1 MDIIIRSARVIHPG
15 SKHHNKVV
23 DILISNGK
31 IKKIAAK
38 ITDAPRAKEISARN
52 LHVSSGW
59 VDMNVNFYDPGYE
72 QKESVETGCIA
83 AAAGGFTHVCV
94 MPVTA
99 PITQT
104 KAQIEYLLN
113 KSSDNIISV
122 HPIGAL
128 THDLAGH
135 DLADMYD
142 MYAAGAVAF
151 SDGLKASPS
160 AGMIERSLLYVK
172 AFDGLVMVHPEDK
185 SISKNGVMN
194 EGLISTRLGLP
205 GAPALAEEIAVSRD
219 LYLLDYTGSRL
230 HLVDISVKGSVAL
243 IRAAKKK
250 KQQLSASVNAY
261 NLLLDETAVG
271 QYNTNCKL
279 NPHLRSKED
288 INALIKGIQDG
299 SIDTITSQHNP
310 QDEECKRLE
319 FDKADYGMIG
329 LETSYAV
336 ANTALHDKVDAT
348 KMVELLSLNAR
359 KILGLPDTDIAEGN
373 DADLTLFDPAQEW
386 TFTERDIRSRSKNT
400 PFVGTKFIGRALGV
414 IHRGQVAMNESQSAS
429 KALSKKTQKAL

>member
-15 SKHHNKVV
+15 SKYHNKVV

-38 ITDAPRAKEISARN
+38 ITDAPRAKEISSKN
-52 LHVSSGW
+52 LHVSLGW

-72 QKESVETGCIA
+72 QKESVETGCRA

-94 MPVTA
+94 MPVTT
-99 PITQT
+99 PITQN

-113 KSSDNIISV
+113 KSADNIVSV

-142 MYAAGAVAF
+142 MHSAGAVAF

-160 AGMIERSLLYVK
+160 AGMIERALLYVK
-172 AFDGLVMVHPEDK
+172 AFDGLVMEHPEDK

-194 EGLISTRLGLP
+194 EGLVSTRLGLP
-205 GAPALAEEIAVSRD
+205 GAPALAEEIAVSRE
-219 LYLLDYTGSRL
+219 LYLLEYTESKL
-230 HLVDISVKGSVAL
+230 HLLDISVKGSVAL

-250 KQQLSASVNAY
+250 KLKLSSSVNAY
-261 NLLLDETAVG
+261 NLLLDESAVG
-271 QYNTNCKL
+271 QYDTNCKL
-279 NPHLRSKED
+279 NPHLRTKED

-299 SIDTITSQHNP
+299 TIDTISSQHNP

-336 ANTALHDKVDAT
+336 SNTALSGKVDAT
-348 KMVELLSLNAR
+348 KMVEILSLNAR
-359 KILGLPDTDIAEGN
+359 TILGLPQSGIAEGD
-373 DADLTLFDPAQEW
+373 DADLTLFDPEIKW
-386 TFTERDIRSRSKNT
+386 TFAESDIRSRSKNT
-400 PFVGTKFIGRALGV
+400 PFVGKEFIGKTVGI
-414 IHRGQVAMNESQSAS
+414 IH
-429 KALSKKTQKAL
+429 KDKIALSHEKV

>member
-15 SKHHNKVV
+15 SKYHNKVV

-38 ITDAPRAKEISARN
+38 ITDAPRAKELTAKN
-52 LHVSSGW
+52 LHVSLGW
-59 VDMNVNFYDPGYE
+59 VDMNANFYDPGYE
-72 QKESVETGCIA
+72 QKETVESGCAA

-99 PITQT
+99 PVTQN
-104 KAQIEYLLN
+104 KAQIDYLLN
-113 KSSDNIISV
+113 KSAGNIVSV
-122 HPIGAL
+122 HPVGAL

-142 MYAAGAVAF
+142 MHTAGAVAF
-151 SDGLKASPS
+151 SDGLRASPS
-160 AGMIERSLLYVK
+160 AGMIERALLYVR

-185 SISKNGVMN
+185 SISKNGMMN
-194 EGLISTRLGLP
+194 EGIISTRLGLP

-219 LYLLDYTGSRL
+219 LYLLEYTQSKL
-230 HLVDISVKGSVAL
+230 HLLDVSVRGAVAL

-250 KQQLSASVNAY
+250 KIKLSASVNAY
-261 NLLLDETAVG
+261 NLLLDESAVG
-271 QYNTNCKL
+271 QYDSLAKL
-279 NPHLRSKED
+279 NPHLRTKDD
-288 INALIKGIQDG
+288 INALVRGIEDG
-299 SIDTITSQHNP
+299 TIDTITSQHNP
-310 QDEECKRLE
+310 QEEDCKRLE

-336 ANTALHDKVDAT
+336 SNTALAGKVDAS

-359 KILGLPDTDIAEGN
+359 RILGLPLTGIAEGE
-373 DADLTLFDPAQEW
+373 DADLTIFDPDMKW
-386 TFTERDIRSRSKNT
+386 TFSEKDIRSRSKNT
-400 PFVGTKFIGRALGV
+400 PFVGRDLTGKALGI
-414 IHRGQVAMNESQSAS
+414 IHKDKIS
-429 KALSKKTQKAL
+429 LSHGKV

>member
-31 IKKIAAK
+31 VKKIAAK
-38 ITDAPRAKEISARN
+38 ITDAPKAKEVRSKN
-52 LHVSSGW
+52 LHVSLGW

-72 QKESVETGCIA
+72 QKETVESGCRA

-99 PITQT
+99 PVTQT
-104 KAQIEYLLN
+104 KAQIDYLLN
-113 KSSDNIISV
+113 KSFDNIVSV
-122 HPIGAL
+122 HPVGAL

-142 MYAAGAVAF
+142 MYTSGAVAF
-151 SDGLKASPS
+151 SDGLRPSPS
-160 AGMIERSLLYVK
+160 AGMIERALLYVR
-172 AFDGLVMVHPEDK
+172 AFDGLIMVHSEDK

-194 EGLISTRLGLP
+194 EGIVSTRLGLP

-219 LYLLDYTGSRL
+219 LYLLDYTQSKL
-230 HLVDISVKGSVAL
+230 HLLDVSVRGSVAL

-250 KQQLSASVNAY
+250 KLKLSASVNAY
-261 NLLLDETAVG
+261 SVLLDESTVG
-271 QYNTNCKL
+271 QYDTNYKL
-279 NPHLRSKED
+279 NPHLRGKDD
-288 INALIKGIQDG
+288 ISALIKGIEDG
-299 SIDTITSQHNP
+299 TIDTITSQHNP

-336 ANTALHDKVDAT
+336 SNTALAGKVDAT
-348 KMVELLSLNAR
+348 KMAELFSLNAR
-359 KILGLPDTDIAEGN
+359 EILGLPVSGIAEGE
-373 DADLTLFDPAQEW
+373 DADLTLFDPDIKW
-386 TFTERDIRSRSKNT
+386 TFTEKDIRSRSKNT
-400 PFVGTKFIGRALGV
+400 PFIGVEFTG
-414 IHRGQVAMNESQSAS
+414 
-429 KALSKKTQKAL
+429 KAIGIVHKDKISLSHGKV

>member
-31 IKKIAAK
+31 VKKIAAR
-38 ITDAPRAKEISARN
+38 ITDAPKAKEVRSKN
-52 LHVSSGW
+52 LHVSLGW

-72 QKESVETGCIA
+72 QKETVESGCKA

-99 PITQT
+99 PVTQN
-104 KAQIEYLLN
+104 KAQIDYLLN
-113 KSSDNIISV
+113 KSSDNIVSV

-142 MYAAGAVAF
+142 MYTAGAVAF
-151 SDGLKASPS
+151 SDGLRPSPS
-160 AGMIERSLLYVK
+160 AGMIERALLYVR
-172 AFDGLVMVHPEDK
+172 AFDGLIIVHPEDK
-185 SISKNGVMN
+185 SISKNGAMN
-194 EGLISTRLGLP
+194 EGIVSTRLGLP

-219 LYLLDYTGSRL
+219 LYLLDYTQSKL
-230 HLVDISVKGSVAL
+230 HILDISVRGSIAL
-243 IRAAKKK
+243 IRSAKKRK
-250 KQQLSASVNAY
+250 LKLSASANAY
-261 NLLLDETAVG
+261 NLLLDESAVG
-271 QYNTNCKL
+271 QYDTNYKL
-279 NPHLRSKED
+279 NPHLRSKDD
-288 INALIKGIQDG
+288 ISALIKGIEDG
-299 SIDTITSQHNP
+299 AIDTITSQHNP

-336 ANTALHDKVDAT
+336 SNTALVGKVDAT
-348 KMVELLSLNAR
+348 KMAELFSLNAR
-359 KILGLPDTDIAEGN
+359 KILGLPVSGIAEGE
-373 DADLTLFDPAQEW
+373 DADLTLFDPDIKW
-386 TFTERDIRSRSKNT
+386 TFTEKDIRSRSKNT
-400 PFVGTKFIGRALGV
+400 PFVGREFTGKAIGI
-414 IHRGQVAMNESQSAS
+414 IHKDKIS
-429 KALSKKTQKAL
+429 LSHGKV

>member
-15 SKHHNKVV
+15 SKFHNKVV
-23 DILISNGK
+23 DILISNGR

-38 ITDAPRAKEISARN
+38 ITDAPRAKEISSKN
-52 LHVSSGW
+52 LHVSLGW

-72 QKESVETGCIA
+72 QKESLDTGCRA

-94 MPVTA
+94 MPVTS
-99 PITQT
+99 PITQN

-113 KSSDNIISV
+113 KSSDNIVSV
-122 HPIGAL
+122 HPIGAM

-142 MYAAGAVAF
+142 MFSAGAIAF

-160 AGMIERSLLYVK
+160 AGMTERSLLYVK
-172 AFDGLVMVHPEDK
+172 AFDGLVMAHPEDK
-185 SISKNGVMN
+185 SISKNGVMH

-205 GAPALAEEIAVSRD
+205 GAPALAEEIAVSRE
-219 LYLLDYTGSRL
+219 LYLLEYTESRL
-230 HLVDISVKGSVAL
+230 HLLDISVKGSVAL
-243 IRAAKKK
+243 IRAARKKK
-250 KQQLSASVNAY
+250 LNLSASVNAY
-261 NLLLDETAVG
+261 NLLLDESAVG
-271 QYNTNCKL
+271 QYDTNCKL

-336 ANTALHDKVDAT
+336 SNTALEAKVDAD
-348 KMVELLSLNAR
+348 KIVELYSLNAR
-359 KILGLPDTDIAEGN
+359 KILGLPLTGLEEGAE
-373 DADLTLFDPAQEW
+373 ADLTLFDPTFKW
-386 TFTERDIRSRSKNT
+386 TFTEKDIRSRSKNT
-400 PFVGTKFIGRALGV
+400 PFIGKEFIGKPVGI
-414 IHRGQVAMNESQSAS
+414 IHKDKIEISHG
-429 KALSKKTQKAL
+429 KI

>member
-1 MDIIIRSARVIHPG
+1 MEIIIRSARVIHPG

-38 ITDAPRAKEISARN
+38 ITDTPRAKEVSSKN
-52 LHVSSGW
+52 LHVSLGW
-59 VDMNVNFYDPGYE
+59 VDMNANFYDPGYE
-72 QKESVETGCIA
+72 HKETVESGCQA

-99 PITQT
+99 PVTQN

-113 KSSDNIISV
+113 KSADNIVSV

-142 MYAAGAVAF
+142 MYSAGAVAF
-151 SDGLKASPS
+151 SDGLRASPS
-160 AGMIERSLLYVK
+160 AGMIERAMLYVK
-172 AFDGLVMVHPEDK
+172 AFGGLVMVHPEDK
-185 SISKNGVMN
+185 SISKNGMMN
-194 EGLISTRLGLP
+194 EGAISTRLGLP

-219 LYLLDYTGSRL
+219 LYLLEYTQSKL
-230 HLVDISVKGSVAL
+230 HLLDISVRGAVAL

-250 KQQLSASVNAY
+250 NPHLSASVNSY
-261 NLLLDETAVG
+261 NLLLDESAVG
-271 QYNTNCKL
+271 QYDTNYKL
-279 NPHLRSKED
+279 NPHLRTKDD
-288 INALIKGIQDG
+288 INALLKGIEDG
-299 SIDTITSQHNP
+299 TIDTITSQHNP
-310 QDEECKRLE
+310 QDEDSKRLE

-336 ANTALHDKVDAT
+336 SNTALSGKADAT
-348 KMVELLSLNAR
+348 KIAELFSLNAR
-359 KILGLPDTDIAEGN
+359 KILGLPLSAIAEGE
-373 DADLTLFDPAQEW
+373 DADLTLFDPGLKW
-386 TFTERDIRSRSKNT
+386 TFTEKDIRSRSKNT
-400 PFVGTKFIGRALGV
+400 PFVGREFTGKAIGI
-414 IHRGQVAMNESQSAS
+414 IHKDKIS
-429 KALSKKTQKAL
+429 LSHGKV

>member
-15 SKHHNKVV
+15 SKFHNKVV
-23 DILISNGK
+23 DILISNGR

-38 ITDAPRAKEISARN
+38 ITDAPRAKEVSSKN
-52 LHVSSGW
+52 LHVSLGW

-72 QKESVETGCIA
+72 QKESVETGCRA

-99 PITQT
+99 PITQN

-113 KSSDNIISV
+113 KSASNIVSV

-142 MYAAGAVAF
+142 MFSAGAVAF
-151 SDGLKASPS
+151 CDGQKASPS
-160 AGMIERSLLYVK
+160 AGMIERALLYVK
-172 AFDGLVMVHPEDK
+172 AFDGLVMEHPEDK
-185 SISKNGVMN
+185 SISKNGMMN
-194 EGLISTRLGLP
+194 EGAISTRLGLP
-205 GAPALAEEIAVSRD
+205 GAPALAEEIAVSRE
-219 LYLLDYTGSRL
+219 LYLLEYTESKL
-230 HLVDISVKGSVAL
+230 HLLDISVKGSVAL

-250 KQQLSASVNAY
+250 KLKLSTSVNAY
-261 NLLLDETAVG
+261 NLLLDESSVG
-271 QYNTNCKL
+271 QYDTNCKL
-279 NPHLRSKED
+279 NPHLRTKED
-288 INALIKGIQDG
+288 ITALIKGIQDG

-336 ANTALHDKVDAT
+336 SNTALAGKVDAE
-348 KMVELLSLNAR
+348 KMVELYSLNAR
-359 KILGLPDTDIAEGN
+359 RILGLSLTGLAEGEE
-373 DADLTLFDPAQEW
+373 ADLTLFDPELKW
-386 TFTERDIRSRSKNT
+386 TFTEKDIRSRSKNT
-400 PFVGTKFIGRALGV
+400 PFVGKELIGKQIGI
-414 IHRGQVAMNESQSAS
+414 IH
-429 KALSKKTQKAL
+429 KDKIALSHGKV